1 MKQHEKL
8 AQKTTPFHEYHFVCS
23 HLCILKD
30 VTLFNSGKKM
40 AQSNNSILW
49 QQVWQKG
56 IATGPHFQLHEQ
68 YTYYLFSYNSS
79 CSSPQLMMW
88 CIVFYSS
95 QDANWAFK
103 VVPLLLWGGWFILGI
118 CWNTTTLLV
127 SSAVWLADC
136 LFQTMVCHYDL
147 VSMIGKVS
155 SHNCWLHLLYHDCKQ
170 YDSYKACLLYQ

>member
-1 MKQHEKL
+1 MLPFTLKICSVEIFTRATPSSYLVTSYYCSKFDKKALQQYYTFNFMNNTL
-8 AQKTTPFHEYHFVCS
+8 TTYFPT
-23 HLCILKD
+23 
-30 VTLFNSGKKM
+30 TLH
-40 AQSNNSILW
+40 A
-49 QQVWQKG
+49 
-56 IATGPHFQLHEQ
+56 P
-68 YTYYLFSYNSS
+68 
-79 CSSPQLMMW
+79 SPQLMMW

>member
-1 MKQHEKL
+1 MCWCV
-8 AQKTTPFHEYHFVCS
+8 PFCLQSPVHFERCDFSKAFPADKRWPKVITS
-23 HLCILKD
+23 
-30 VTLFNSGKKM
+30 
-40 AQSNNSILW
+40 QSIW
-49 QQVWQKG
+49 HQVWQKS
-56 IATGPHFQLHEQ
+56 IATVLHFQLHEQ

-79 CSSPQLMMW
+79 CSPPRLMMW

-103 VVPLLLWGGWFILGI
+103 VVPPPFVGRGWFILGI
-118 CWNTTTLLV
+118 CWNTTTLLLV

-170 YDSYKACLLYQ
+170 YDSYKACLL